1 MAWANVTEAAPCKAE
16 PRPDDGGDHPV
27 GAQSDGTI
35 FVVDDEYFSRDM
47 MFHMLKAGRFT
58 VLAFESCES
67 FLHVYRPTAGSCLI
81 LDVHLP
87 GMGGQELLER
97 LDARTGRL
105 PVIVVSGSSDIPTAV
120 DAMKAGA
127 VDFLQKPLEQGLLLA
142 CVTRALGGAREAAS
156 QDEKHDAAVDH
167 VAHLTPRQ
175 RQIMALIISGQPNK
189 NIAADLGISQRTV
202 ETHRASIMHKT
213 GAKSLPALTRMAVSA
228 SWTDPDDAKAAQTAS
243 AQG

>member
-1 MAWANVTEAAPCKAE
+1 MAFANKTKAAAHEAE
-16 PRPDDGGDHPV
+16 PYPDDDGDDPV

-47 MFHMLKAGRFT
+47 MFHMLKAGRFS

-67 FLHVYRPTAGSCLI
+67 FLHVYRPTAASCLI

-97 LDARTGRL
+97 LDTRAGRL

-127 VDFLQKPLEQGLLLA
+127 VDFLQKPLEQSLLLA
-142 CVTRALGGAREAAS
+142 CVARALGGAREAAS

-228 SWTDPDDAKAAQTAS
+228 SWTDPDDAKGAHSAS
-243 AQG
+243 VQG